1 MDPRSAAMLDLCEPI
16 WFTHIHRSIVQM
28 SRNCR
33 QCTERGEN
41 LGPFLG
47 KIHSLQIE
55 STVEPNEEVQL
66 DFAGLLP
73 NELNREAYILVAIDY
88 WSNFRQL
95 KWYLTPE
102 QPQDLCKDIN
112 QSMASRKI
120 QMQSESKVLFFF
132 VDQATSNN
140 YLHLQTITT

>member
-1 MDPRSAAMLDLCEPI
+1 
-16 WFTHIHRSIVQM
+16 M

-41 LGPFLG
+41 LRPFLG